1 MCPFAENN
9 ALDEKGCAIVI
20 ASSDMMGDADVPL
33 LAERA
38 QAGSIEAF
46 DVLVR
51 LYEDSIFRYLVRSL
65 GNREDAL
72 DYQQQVFM
80 KVWLNL
86 ASLQNMAYFT
96 TWLFSIARNLVR
108 DYWRAKKVSCLYL
121 EELIVDTVELSTR
134 GPEEG
139 IADIELM
146 RLALAELSPK
156 MRSCL
161 LLRVVWGYLPR
172 EIACMVGIT
181 ATSVG
186 TYISMARRQLPVIFK
201 RLTSEEQGI
210 V

>member
-1 MCPFAENN
+1 M
-9 ALDEKGCAIVI
+9 VI
-20 ASSDMMGDADVPL
+20 ASTGITGDEDVPL
-33 LAERA
+33 LAKRA

-51 LYEDSIFRYLVRSL
+51 RYEDSIFRYLVRSL

-72 DYQQQVFM
+72 DYKQQVFL

-86 ASLQNMAYFT
+86 ASLQNMAYFS

-108 DYWRAKKVSCLYL
+108 DYWRAKKVSCLYW
-121 EELIVDTVELSTR
+121 EELVVDTVQLSTC
-134 GPEEG
+134 GPE
-139 IADIELM
+139 DRVVDVELM

-161 LLRVVWGYLPR
+161 LLRVVCGYLPC

-186 TYISMARRQLPVIFK
+186 TYISAARRQLPVIFK
-201 RLTSEEQGI
+201 RLASEEQGL